1 MRTKIL
7 FGRFF
12 SHYLEYCFHVLFYY
26 YYYYFLTINQKK
38 KKKHQLDHSHWRP
51 QLATIHSNTT
61 TGNHILTH
69 CKTHRQP
76 LGLRSAKPSTT
87 AKLIANPCTTARP
100 PPDLQDDAD
109 RNHRE
114 TTARPPPDLQDD
126 ADHLKPIPTVNP
138 QKSTANPPKIQKK
151 PTANSTKIQV
161 YGFCRRSPLR
171 PRPILRRLRGF
182 EESLGERE
190 T

>member
-1 MRTKIL
+1 MASVFTIWTN
-7 FGRFF
+7 
-12 SHYLEYCFHVLFYY
+12 VLIYYY

-38 KKKHQLDHSHWRP
+38 KKKHQLDHCHRQP

-61 TGNHILTH
+61 TSNHILTH

-76 LGLRSAKPSTT
+76 LGLRS

-151 PTANSTKIQV
+151 THCKLNKNPSLWLLPPQPITA
-161 YGFCRRSPLR
+161 SPH
-171 PRPILRRLRGF
+171 PSPSSGI
-182 EESLGERE
+182 
-190 T
+190 